1 MTTKEVS
8 VPQVKPPKQR
18 VRLSVRSTSGQF
30 EDEFN
35 LNNRVEKVLDEAVE
49 RFRLVTGGGVTYI
62 VNRERGDVTMNPAE
76 KLEVYELVDGDVV
89 VIQTNQAQDG

>member
-1 MTTKEVS
+1 
-8 VPQVKPPKQR
+8 VPPAKPHDPH

-35 LNNRVEKVLDEAVE
+35 RSNRVDKILDEA
-49 RFRLVTGGGVTYI
+49 RRRWNLATGGGITFVI
-62 VNRERGDVTMNPAE
+62 KLQRGDVTMNPSE
-76 KLEVYELVDGDVV
+76 KLSVYDLVDGDVI